1 MPPTKEISY
10 GEKVTI
16 RHMFG
21 LGMPA
26 KEIGAKLGRHP
37 ASIRKHIAIVK
48 TLSPNELLPPPKK
61 RPGRQRLSNERLD
74 KRLRQYVLQF
84 PFKTAKELKRE
95 VPGWENMSVR
105 YIQNTLQKRL
115 DLPSRNPAKDPLL
128 TLKVKDEGGDKKRSH
143 YHLRSQAGSGIDVS
157 DGQVHC
163 PGTTSRSCRKSAC
176 MTEGGCR
183 W

>member
-21 LGMPA
+21 LGIPA

-37 ASIRKHIAIVK
+37 ASIRKHIAIIK
-48 TLSPNELLPPPKK
+48 TLPPNELLPPPKK

-74 KRLRQYVLQF
+74 RRLRHYVQKF

-95 VPGWENMSVR
+95 VPGWENMSIR
-105 YIQNTLQKRL
+105 YIQKTLQKRL
-115 DLPSRNPAKDPLL
+115 DLPARNAAKDPLL
-128 TLKVKDEGGDKKRSH
+128 TLKVKDEGDAQERSH

-157 DGQVHC
+157 VGHVHC
-163 PGTTSRSCRKSAC
+163 PGTNSRRCRKSAC